1 MKLSDN
7 HYNLIFSFER
17 FYEFFVLNKF
27 NDVNLTITNDYFI
40 NGRFKYLGYS
50 FAFNYNSL
58 DCSLLCS
65 YKSLSSNIV
74 TKRFSNVSSFIEFI
88 ETAFINVNRQ

>member
-1 MKLSDN
+1 MKLSDDN
-7 HYNLIFSFER
+7 YCLIYAFER
-17 FYEFFVLNKF
+17 LYEFFVLNKF
-27 NDVNLTITNDYFI
+27 KEFTLTITNEYFI
-40 NGRFKYLGYS
+40 NGKFKYLGYS
-50 FAFNYNSL
+50 FAFNYSSL

-88 ETAFINVNRQ
+88 ETAFINVNG

>member
-1 MKLSDN
+1 MKLCDD
-7 HYNLIFSFER
+7 HYNLIFAFEQ
-17 FYEFFVLNKF
+17 FYEFFVLNNF
-27 NDVNLTITNDYFI
+27 NDVNLTITNSYFI

-50 FAFNYNSL
+50 FAFSYTSI

-74 TKRFSNVSSFIEFI
+74 TKRFSNVSSFIDFI
-88 ETAFINVNRQ
+88 KTAFINAY

>member
-1 MKLSDN
+1 MKLSDDN
-7 HYNLIFSFER
+7 YNLIFAFER
-17 FYEFFVLNKF
+17 LYEFFVLNKF
-27 NDVNLTITNDYFI
+27 NDVNLIITNSYFI
-40 NGRFKYLGYS
+40 IGRFKYLGYC

-74 TKRFSNVSSFIEFI
+74 TKRFSNDSSFIEFI
-88 ETAFINVNRQ
+88 ETAFINVNG